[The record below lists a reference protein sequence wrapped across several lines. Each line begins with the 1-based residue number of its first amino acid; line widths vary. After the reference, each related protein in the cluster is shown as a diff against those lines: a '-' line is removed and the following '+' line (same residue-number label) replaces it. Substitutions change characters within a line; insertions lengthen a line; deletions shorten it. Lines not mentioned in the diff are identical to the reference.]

1 MSTNNNEQLLA
12 AALSTILGKEILS
25 ESNVPQQSQQ
35 HINKVSLFDQHL
47 TSFVYGKVG
56 IDDSTNDN
64 LFITLHI
71 TIVANQKTFQC
82 QIERSASVTKL
93 KQIVYENA
101 GITCDKQNLIYC
113 GKEIDEG
120 HLLSEYDIQDSGEI
134 YVVRLRAMNSNDLL
148 VLDKSS
154 LGTPYDYDFSNIDD
168 KGKSFTRGGTE
179 YRRPCGW
186 NRFAIKVAGKFEN
199 EVWLGSNNSPD
210 EWPVSYHGTKHD
222 AAKSIAQTG
231 FDLTKG
237 KRFAFGRGIYSAP
250 DINTAKL
257 YATIFTCNGE
267 EYYVV
272 LQNRVNPKTLIK
284 IDGSKTRHGDYWIS
298 PGPEDIRPYGYC
310 IMKKK

>member
-47 TSFVYGKVG
+47 TSLVYGKVG

-71 TIVANQKTFQC
+71 TILSNQKTFQC

-93 KQIVYENA
+93 KQIVYENE

-113 GKEIDEG
+113 GQEIDEG

-134 YVVRLRAMNSNDLL
+134 YVVRLRAMNSNDIL
-148 VLDKSS
+148 VLDDNSRDKH
-154 LGTPYDYDFSNIDD
+154 YDYDFTNVDD
-168 KGKSFTRGGTE
+168 KGKSFTRAGIE
-179 YRRPCGW
+179 YRRPCGSI
-186 NRFAIKVAGKFEN
+186 RFAIKVAGKFEN
-199 EVWLGSNNSPD
+199 EKWLGSNDGPD
-210 EWPVSYHGTKHD
+210 EWPVSYHGTRHD

-231 FDLTKG
+231 FDLTKH
-237 KRFAFGRGIYSAP
+237 KRFLFGRGVYSTP
-250 DINTAKL
+250 DINTAKM
-257 YATIFTCNGE
+257 YAPTFTFNGE
-267 EYYVV
+267 QYCIVF
-272 LQNRVNPKTLIK
+272 QNRVNPKTLIK
-284 IDGSKTRHGDYWIS
+284 IDGSKTKHGDYWIS
-298 PGPEDIRPYGYC
+298 PSADDIRPYGYC